1 MKHQKPLIRRTFLQ
15 ERFEILMKKQQSGEA
30 SFNELT
36 ELDEIVN
43 RDPKLRYI
51 ILEEMK
57 GSDCDNIQQEE
68 IMLIEASKPQNL
80 FDKLKSL
87 INHLL
92 SFNAQ
97 LFQLA

>member
-1 MKHQKPLIRRTFLQ
+1 
-15 ERFEILMKKQQSGEA
+15 
-30 SFNELT
+30 
-36 ELDEIVN
+36 
-43 RDPKLRYI
+43 
-51 ILEEMK
+51 MK